1 MPVDTVGYTISSEF
15 VFFYWLR
22 LDSRAKREE
31 DPGENVNPGLQDER
45 VEE

>member
-1 MPVDTVGYTISSEF
+1 MRYTIASEF
-15 VFFYWLR
+15 VFALLR
-22 LDSRAKREE
+22 LGVREKREE